1 MALRFENLVTARGAK
16 SIISSDMCL
25 VPPIDFLDS
34 LGYSKFIFGPNFGP
48 NWSQTAGL
56 EGQKPA
62 NKHYKTNDF
71 LLLFFVLNK
80 FSGLIVKNENI

>member
-25 VPPIDFLDS
+25 VPPIDS
-34 LGYSKFIFGPNFGP
+34 LGYSNFKFGPNFGP
-48 NWSQTAGL
+48 NWSQTADL

-62 NKHYKTNDF
+62 KKHYKTNDI
-71 LLLFFVLNK
+71 LLLFFSIK
-80 FSGLIVKNENI
+80 QI